1 MKNANLTLTLAL
13 SLGLSFLRPGVT
25 NASTGGGGVGFQADV
40 EAYIQ
45 EEVEPL
51 ARREL
56 VAYQFGKPL
65 RLDINRGTT
74 YTASRYERLPLPY
87 AQLQEG
93 VAPAGESMTV
103 NQVTATA
110 QQWGD
115 LVRVTDV
122 ANLTIKHPLFQQ
134 AMQLVSLQLP
144 ETLERNT
151 FTTLVAGNQINYV
164 NSRASR
170 SLLVATDV
178 LSPTEVYRAVGA
190 METYGVPHFMGDER
204 EDLMIEA
211 GSRKDMSRSPAV
223 MQHYVALIHPLPVQD
238 MRQNTTV
245 ANAWA
250 QSDVNRLY
258 NNDIG
263 EWGGVR
269 FCRTNM
275 MPYWLG
281 VADPATN
288 TASSAGGAL
297 AANSYFI
304 QLTASPAQTS
314 VEQRIYQPSAA
325 VVVPGTGAGSIT
337 VVLPTLANYIFNVY
351 IGTSASPTN
360 LGLCA
365 SGPATGPMAGQATQL
380 ASGATV
386 IITGIG
392 AAQTPPAAPATGVY
406 VFPTIIIGNHS
417 YGQVLLENPE
427 FHYLTGADKS
437 DPLNQTRV
445 VSWKVFYGSIILNQA
460 FFMRVESSSAF
471 VPGYNAGTVTT

>member
-1 MKNANLTLTLAL
+1 MNKIANLLHGFFALA
-13 SLGLSFLRPGVT
+13 VT
-25 NASTGGGGVGFQADV
+25 NAAGGFQSDV
-40 EAYIQ
+40 EAFIQ

-51 ARREL
+51 ARRQL

-93 VAPAGESMTV
+93 VAPTGESMTLS
-103 NQVTATA
+103 QVSATA

-115 LVRVTDV
+115 LVRITDV

-134 AMQLVSLQLP
+134 AIQLVSLQMP

-151 FTTLVAGNQINYV
+151 LNTLVAGNQINYV

-170 SLLVATDV
+170 ATLVATDV
-178 LSPTEVYRAVGA
+178 LSPTEIYRAVA
-190 METYGVPHFMGDER
+190 SMEAYGVPHFMGDER

-211 GSRKDMSRSPAV
+211 GARKDMSRSPAV
-223 MQHYVALIHPLPVQD
+223 MQHYVALISPFPVAD
-238 MRQNTTV
+238 MRTNATV
-245 ANAWA
+245 SSAWA

-258 NNDIG
+258 NNDLG

-269 FCRTNM
+269 FCKSNM
-275 MPYWLG
+275 MPYWIG

-288 TASSAGGAL
+288 TASAVGGAL
-297 AANSYFI
+297 ATNTYYI
-304 QLTASPAQTS
+304 QITASPAQTS
-314 VEQRIYQPSAA
+314 VEQRIYQVSAGVA
-325 VVVPGTGAGSIT
+325 VTGPTGSIS
-337 VVLPTLANYIFNVY
+337 VVLPTVANYVFNVY
-351 IGTSASPTN
+351 IGTSSSPTN
-360 LGLCA
+360 LGLSA
-365 SGPATGPMAGQATQL
+365 SGPATGPLAGQATQL
-380 ASGATV
+380 ASGSTV
-386 IITGIG
+386 VITAVG
-392 AAQTPPAAPATGVY
+392 AAQTPPAVPATGVY
-406 VFPTIIIGNHS
+406 VFPTILIGNHS
-417 YGQVLLENPE
+417 YGQVILENPE

-460 FFMRVESSSAF
+460 FFMRIESSSAF
-471 VPGYNAGTVTT
+471 TPGYNAGTVTT

>member
-1 MKNANLTLTLAL
+1 MKGKL
-13 SLGLSFLRPGVT
+13 SLLAGLIGAFFHPGVT
-25 NASTGGGGVGFQADV
+25 NSASGFQSDV
-40 EAYIQ
+40 ETYIQ

-51 ARREL
+51 ARRQL

-65 RLDINRGTT
+65 RLDVNRGTT

-87 AQLQEG
+87 AALQEG
-93 VAPAGESMTV
+93 VAPPGESMALS
-103 NQVTATA
+103 QVTATA

-115 LVRVTDV
+115 LVRITDV

-134 AMQLVSLQLP
+134 AIQLVSLQMP

-151 FTTLVAGNQINYV
+151 MNTLLAGNQINYV

-170 SLLVATDV
+170 ATIVATDV
-178 LSPTEVYRAVGA
+178 LSPTEIYRAVGS

-211 GSRKDMSRSPAV
+211 GTRKDMSRSPAV

-238 MRQNTTV
+238 MKSNATV

-258 NNDIG
+258 NNDLG

-269 FCRTNM
+269 FCKTNM
-275 MPYWLG
+275 MPYWVG

-288 TASSAGGAL
+288 TPATQGGNL
-297 AANSYFI
+297 AAGSFFI
-304 QLTASPAQTS
+304 QVTGAPAQTS
-314 VEQRIYQPSAA
+314 VEQRIYQASAA
-325 VVVPGTGAGSIT
+325 VVVGGAGQGSIT
-337 VVLPTLANYIFNVY
+337 VVLPTLANFVFNVY
-351 IGTSASPTN
+351 IGTSATPTN
-360 LGLCA
+360 LGLTA
-365 SGPATGPMAGQATQL
+365 SGPSTGPLAGQATQL

-386 IITGIG
+386 VITGIG
-392 AAQTPPAAPATGVY
+392 AAQTPPAAPATGVS
-406 VFPTIIIGNHS
+406 VFPTVVIGNHS

-427 FHYLTGADKS
+427 FNYLTGADKS
-437 DPLNQTRV
+437 DPMNQTRV

-460 FFMRVESSSAF
+460 FFMRIESSSAYT
-471 VPGYNAGTVTT
+471 PGYNAGTITT

>member
-1 MKNANLTLTLAL
+1 MKPMTFNLTLAL
-13 SLGLSFLRPGVT
+13 TLATGILRPGLT
-25 NASTGGGGVGFQADV
+25 NASSGFQADV
-40 EAYIQ
+40 EAFIQ

-51 ARREL
+51 ARRQL
-56 VAYQFGKPL
+56 IAYQFGKPL

-74 YTASRYERLPLPY
+74 YTASRYERLPLPF
-87 AQLQEG
+87 AALQEG
-93 VAPAGESMTV
+93 VAPSGEGMTLV
-103 NQVTATA
+103 QVSATA

-115 LVRVTDV
+115 LVRITDV

-134 AMQLVSLQLP
+134 AIQLVSLQLP

-151 FTTLVAGNQINYV
+151 LQTLMSGVQINYV
-164 NSRASR
+164 NSRANRAS
-170 SLLVATDV
+170 LVATDV
-178 LSPTEVYRAVGA
+178 LSPTEIYRAVGS

-204 EDLMIEA
+204 EDMMKEA
-211 GSRKDMSRSPAV
+211 GAYNDRSRSPAV
-223 MQHYVALIHPLPVQD
+223 MEHYVAMIHPMPVQD
-238 MRQNTTV
+238 MRQNASV

-250 QSDVNRLY
+250 TSDVNRLY
-258 NNDIG
+258 NNDLG

-269 FCRTNM
+269 FCKSNM
-275 MPYWLG
+275 IPYFIG
-281 VADPATN
+281 VADPATYTPSN
-288 TASSAGGAL
+288 AGGSL
-297 AANSYFI
+297 ANGSYFVQI
-304 QLTASPAQTS
+304 TAAPAQTS
-314 VEQRIYQPSAA
+314 IEQRIYQVSAA
-325 VVVPGTGAGSIT
+325 QVVAGGANSGSIT
-337 VVLPTLANYIFNVY
+337 ITLPTLANYIFNVY
-351 IGTSASPTN
+351 IGTSSSPTN

-365 SGPATGPMAGQATQL
+365 SGPSSGPFAGQATQL

-386 IITGIG
+386 VITGTG

-406 VFPTIIIGNHS
+406 VFPTIVIGNHA

-471 VPGYNAGTVTT
+471 SPGYNAGTVS

>member
-1 MKNANLTLTLAL
+1 MNSKLTVIAGFIGAL
-13 SLGLSFLRPGVT
+13 FHPGVT
-25 NASTGGGGVGFQADV
+25 NSASGFQSDV

-51 ARREL
+51 ARRQL

-87 AQLQEG
+87 AALQEG
-93 VAPAGESMTV
+93 VAPPGESMSLS
-103 NQVTATA
+103 QVTATA

-115 LVRVTDV
+115 LVRITDV

-134 AMQLVSLQLP
+134 AIQLVSLQMP

-151 FTTLVAGNQINYV
+151 MQTLLAGNQINYV

-170 SLLVATDV
+170 ALLVATDV
-178 LSPTEVYRAVGA
+178 LSPTEIYRAVGS

-211 GSRKDMSRSPAV
+211 GTRKDMSRSPAV

-238 MRQNTTV
+238 MKSNATV

-258 NNDIG
+258 NNDLG

-269 FCRTNM
+269 FCKSNM
-275 MPYWLG
+275 VPYFVG

-288 TASSAGGAL
+288 TGATQGGAL
-297 AANSYFI
+297 AANTYFI
-304 QLTASPAQTS
+304 QITGAPAQTS
-314 VEQRIYQPSAA
+314 VEQRIYQVSAG
-325 VVVPGTGAGSIT
+325 VVVGGAGQGSIT
-337 VVLPTLANYIFNVY
+337 VVLPTLANYVFNVY
-351 IGTSASPTN
+351 IGTSATPTN
-360 LGLCA
+360 LGLSA
-365 SGPATGPMAGQATQL
+365 SGPSTGPLAGQATQL
-380 ASGATV
+380 PSGSTV
-386 IITGIG
+386 VITGIG
-392 AAQTPPAAPATGVY
+392 AAQTPPAAPATGVS
-406 VFPTIIIGNHS
+406 VFPTIVIGNHS

-427 FHYLTGADKS
+427 FNYLTGADKS

-460 FFMRVESSSAF
+460 FFMRIESSSAF
-471 VPGYNAGTVTT
+471 TPGYSAGTVLT